1 VFGRR
6 SDQAEPEVQEHTGS
20 GKGRPTPK
28 RKLAEAARKQPL
40 VPTSRGAGSKGRLGK
55 PAKGAT
61 KEEKQAARTAARA
74 ERIRSREL
82 MMSGDE
88 RYLPMRDKG
97 QVRRYVRD
105 VVDSRWNLG
114 ELLLPVMLVVVLLSW
129 FGAALKSP
137 GVTTG
142 IFGLVYLMIA
152 VAIVDAWLMTRRT
165 KKQII
170 ARFGENAYVRGTGM
184 YGVMRAF
191 QLRRTRIPRAAIKR
205 GEQPR

>member
-1 VFGRR
+1 M
-6 SDQAEPEVQEHTGS
+6 QAPAGS

-28 RKLAEAARKQPL
+28 RKTAVAARKQPL
-40 VPTSRGAGSKGRLGK
+40 VPTSRGGTSKGK
-55 PAKGAT
+55 PGKGAT
-61 KEEKQAARTAARA
+61 KEEKQAARLAARS
-74 ERIRSREL
+74 ERVRSREA

-88 RYLPMRDKG
+88 RYLPVRDKG
-97 QVRRYVRD
+97 PVRRYVRD

-137 GVTTG
+137 GVTTA
-142 IFGLVYLMIA
+142 IFGIVYVMIA

-165 KKQII
+165 KKGITE
-170 ARFGENAYVRGTGM
+170 RFGASAYTRGTGM

-191 QLRRTRIPRAAIKR
+191 QLRRTRIPRPAIKR

>member
-6 SDQAEPEVQEHTGS
+6 SDQAAPEVHEPTGS

-40 VPTSRGAGSKGRLGK
+40 VPTSRGGGSKGKLGR

-61 KEEKQAARTAARA
+61 KADKQAVRQAARA
-74 ERIRSREL
+74 ERVRSREL

-88 RYLPMRDKG
+88 RYLPARDKG
-97 QVRRYVRD
+97 PVRRYVRD

-137 GVTTG
+137 GVTTS
-142 IFGLVYLMIA
+142 IFGIVYVMIF
-152 VAIVDAWLMTRRT
+152 VAIIDAFLLTRRT
-165 KKQII
+165 KKRILE
-170 ARFGENAYVRGTGM
+170 RFGESAYARGTGM

-191 QLRRTRIPRAAIKR
+191 QLRRTRIPRPAIKR

>member
-6 SDQAEPEVQEHTGS
+6 NDQTAEPEVQAPAGS

-28 RKLAEAARKQPL
+28 RKTAVAARKQPL
-40 VPTSRGAGSKGRLGK
+40 VPTSRGGTSKGKLG
-55 PAKGAT
+55 KGAT
-61 KEEKQAARTAARA
+61 KEEKQAARLAARS
-74 ERIRSREL
+74 ERVRSREA

-88 RYLPMRDKG
+88 RYLPVRDKG
-97 QVRRYVRD
+97 PVRRYVRD

-137 GVTTG
+137 GVTTA
-142 IFGLVYLMIA
+142 IFGIVYVMIA

-165 KKQII
+165 KKGITE
-170 ARFGENAYVRGTGM
+170 RFGVTAYTRGTGM

-191 QLRRTRIPRAAIKR
+191 QLRRTRIPRPAIKR

>member
-6 SDQAEPEVQEHTGS
+6 SDQAEPELHEATGA

-28 RKLAEAARKQPL
+28 RKSAEAARKQPL
-40 VPTSRGAGSKGRLGK
+40 VPTSRGGGSRGKLGK

-61 KEEKQAARTAARA
+61 KEEKQAARLAARA
-74 ERIRSREL
+74 ERVRSREL

-88 RYLPMRDKG
+88 RYLPARDKG
-97 QVRRYVRD
+97 PARRYVRD

-114 ELLLPVMLVVVLLSW
+114 ELLLPVMLLVVLLSW
-129 FGAALKSP
+129 FGAAMKSP
-137 GVTTG
+137 GVTTA
-142 IFGLVYLMIA
+142 IFGVVYVMIF
-152 VAIVDAWLMTRRT
+152 VAIIDAILMTRRV

-170 ARFGENAYVRGTGM
+170 ERFGESAYVRGTAM

-191 QLRRTRIPRAAIKR
+191 QLRRTRIPRPAIKR

>member
-6 SDQAEPEVQEHTGS
+6 SQQAAEPEVQASAGP

-28 RKLAEAARKQPL
+28 RKQAEAARKQPL
-40 VPTSRGAGSKGRLGK
+40 VPTSRGGSGKGKLG
-55 PAKGAT
+55 KGAT
-61 KEEKQAARTAARA
+61 KEEKQAARLAARS

-88 RYLPMRDKG
+88 RYLPTRDKG
-97 QVRRYVRD
+97 PVRRFVRD
-105 VVDSRWNLG
+105 SVDSRWNVG

-129 FGAALKSP
+129 FGAALNSP
-137 GVTTG
+137 GVSTA
-142 IFGLVYLMIA
+142 IFGLVYLMIVVA
-152 VAIVDAWLMTRRT
+152 VVDVFLLTRRT
-165 KKQII
+165 KKAVIE
-170 ARFGENAYVRGTGM
+170 RFGAAAYVRGTGM

-191 QLRRTRIPRAAIKR
+191 QLRRTRIPRPAVKR

>member
-1 VFGRR
+1 M
-6 SDQAEPEVQEHTGS
+6 QAPAGS

-28 RKLAEAARKQPL
+28 RKTAVAARKQPL
-40 VPTSRGAGSKGRLGK
+40 VPTARGGTSKGK
-55 PAKGAT
+55 PGKGAT
-61 KEEKQAARTAARA
+61 KEEKQAARLAARS
-74 ERIRSREL
+74 ERVRSREA

-88 RYLPMRDKG
+88 RYLPVRDKG
-97 QVRRYVRD
+97 PVRRYVRD
-105 VVDSRWNLG
+105 VVDARWNLG

-137 GVTTG
+137 GVTTA
-142 IFGLVYLMIA
+142 IFGIVYVMIA

-165 KKQII
+165 KKGITE
-170 ARFGENAYVRGTGM
+170 RFGASAYTRGTGM

-191 QLRRTRIPRAAIKR
+191 QLRRTRIPRPAIKR

>member
-1 VFGRR
+1 M
-6 SDQAEPEVQEHTGS
+6 QEHTGS

-40 VPTSRGAGSKGRLGK
+40 VPTSRGAGSKGKLGK

-97 QVRRYVRD
+97 PVRRYVRD

>member
-6 SDQAEPEVQEHTGS
+6 SDQATEPQVQAPAGP

-28 RKLAEAARKQPL
+28 RKQAEAARKQPL
-40 VPTSRGAGSKGRLGK
+40 VPSSRGAGSKGK
-55 PAKGAT
+55 PGKGAT
-61 KEEKQAARTAARA
+61 KEEKQAARLAARS

-88 RYLPMRDKG
+88 RYLPVRDKG
-97 QVRRYVRD
+97 PVRRYVRD
-105 VVDSRWNLG
+105 VVDARWNVG

-137 GVTTG
+137 GVTTA
-142 IFGLVYLMIA
+142 IFGIVYLMIVVA
-152 VAIVDAWLMTRRT
+152 VIDVWLMVRRT
-165 KKQII
+165 KKAII
-170 ARFGENAYVRGTGM
+170 EKFGPSAYVRGTGM

-191 QLRRTRIPRAAIKR
+191 QLRRTRIPRPGVQR
-205 GEQPR
+205 GEKPR